1 MTVRIPMVVHAV
13 LSRQDL
19 VDDSVSYEIEVS
31 VLNVQLRVPCP
42 PALIERIDMHIR
54 GDMESVPVAQQ
65 QQQQQQQQP
74 SAQRRGEQQSAQQR
88 ARQTMNDIDN
98 YEVGVV
104 DGYDD

>member
-19 VDDSVSYEIEVS
+19 VDDSVSYELDVS
-31 VLNVQLRVPCP
+31 VLNVQLRMPCP
-42 PALIERIDMHIR
+42 PMLIERIDMHIR
-54 GDMESVPVAQQ
+54 GDADPAPAAVAA
-65 QQQQQQQQP
+65 
-74 SAQRRGEQQSAQQR
+74 SARRAEAQSTQQR
-88 ARQTMNDIDN
+88 ARQVMSDLDS